1 MAFSVCSF
9 SRSIVSSRS
18 IRIVPSFTTLELSI
32 TGKQSLVWIYHIP
45 LYGCTTFCCMDVTM
59 FHCMDVPHSVYGCTT
74 FRVRMCHIQL
84 YGCHHILLI
93 HPSVDGHFS
102 FSFEA
107 ILNNMLPG
115 TSVHEILHGCV
126 FSFLLMTYVEVEFQ
140 DHLVS
145 LWCFKKL
152 PVFQSGCIISTC
164 MRILSCFLSLVSLT
178 PFGNQIF

>member
-1 MAFSVCSF
+1 MDIPH
-9 SRSIVSSRS
+9 SIV
-18 IRIVPSFTTLELSI
+18 
-32 TGKQSLVWIYHIP
+32 WMYHILLYGCNHVP
-45 LYGCTTFCCMDVTM
+45 LYGCTTFRVWMYHIP
-59 FHCMDVPHSVYGCTT
+59 FHGCTT
-74 FRVRMCHIQL
+74 FRVRMCHIRL

-126 FSFLLMTYVEVEFQ
+126 FSFLLMTYLEVEFQ